1 MAVKW
6 EMWWFYIKEFCTLGI
21 VEHLAMP
28 HVLTGEVG
36 RGGRWMEREQGFD
49 FPSLGWPHHQPAI
62 LSLQMVLFD
71 DFQLLKSLNT
81 VC

>member
-1 MAVKW
+1 
-6 EMWWFYIKEFCTLGI
+6 
-21 VEHLAMP
+21 
-28 HVLTGEVG
+28 
-36 RGGRWMEREQGFD
+36 MEREQGFD
-49 FPSLGWPHHQPAI
+49 FPSLDWPHHQPAI